1 MTTTQ
6 LEYLKKIK
14 KSNIPSDTKQTPK
27 EIDELILFL
36 KSYNIIHKK
45 SSSFEIS
52 NGFLLDKLL
61 ELKSIP
67 DFKLWYSQKDK
78 IIFNNDYRNS
88 TIGQI
93 NQSSTLHNN
102 SLSNNLTKN
111 SKVDSSKIFL
121 IKFWELISQNK
132 LISSITLL
140 IILYLI
146 KKYFN
151 IDLE

>member
-6 LEYLKKIK
+6 LKYLKEFK
-14 KSNIPSDTKQTPK
+14 KSNIPSSTKQSS
-27 EIDELILFL
+27 EDINELILFL

-52 NGFLLDKLL
+52 DGFLFDKLL

-78 IIFNNDYRNS
+78 VIFNNDYRNS

-93 NQSSTLHNN
+93 NQSSTLPNN
-102 SLSNNLTKN
+102 SLSNNLVKN
-111 SKVDSSKIFL
+111 SKVDSSKNFL

-132 LISSITLL
+132 LISSIIFV
-140 IILYLI
+140 IILYII

-151 IDLE
+151 IDLG